1 MLSRTNMHKYQT
13 DDAQFIVNKKRC
25 ALWLDMGLGKTV
37 TTLTA
42 LVDLFD
48 SFAINR
54 ALIIAPLRVANSVWH
69 NEAKE
74 WDHIAH
80 LDFAICTG
88 SKDNRLNALNKKASV
103 TVINRENVEWLATH
117 YGKKWPFDCV
127 VIDEADGFKNPSS
140 KRFKAL
146 RKVANLS
153 EYFVELTGTPSPN
166 GLLDLWAQVYLLDT
180 GQRLGRSMTAYK
192 SAYFDADYMGYSFA
206 PKSDAKAKIEQK
218 LKDLVSVRTAKDHID
233 LPERI
238 DIISKVQLSPS
249 LMKQYKT
256 LEKEFLLS
264 IEQTDIEALS
274 AAALA
279 NKCLQF
285 CNGAI
290 YDENKN
296 PIQLHDAKLDALSDM
311 LESHQ
316 NENVLIAYNFKSDL
330 ARLKARFP
338 DAVELDKD
346 PKTIERWNEGKIKM
360 LLAHPASAGH
370 GLNIQKGGALCV
382 WFGLNWSLGLYQQF
396 NARLHRQGQ
405 KQTVRIVHLVVDGC
419 IDEKVM
425 LAIKAKAKTQS
436 DLITALKQL

>member
-13 DDAQFIVNKKRC
+13 DDAQFIVDKKRC

-42 LVDLFD
+42 IVDLID

-54 ALIIAPLRVANSVWH
+54 ALVIAPLRVANSVWH
-69 NEAKE
+69 NEASE
-74 WDHIAH
+74 WSH
-80 LDFAICTG
+80 LNHLSFAICTG
-88 SKDNRLNALNKKASV
+88 PQNNRIDALNIKADV
-103 TVINRENVEWLATH
+103 TVVNRENVEWLVNH

-127 VIDEADGFKNPSS
+127 VIDESDSFKNPSS

-166 GLLDLWAQVYLLDT
+166 GLLDLWSQVYLLDT
-180 GQRLGRSMTAYK
+180 GARLGRSMTAYK
-192 SAYFDADYMGYSFA
+192 SKHFTADYMGFSFT
-206 PKSDAKAKIEQK
+206 PKADAKTDIENA
-218 LKDLVSVRTAKDHID
+218 LKDIVSVRTATDHID

-238 DIISKVQLSPS
+238 DIVSKVQLNAPV
-249 LMKQYKT
+249 MKQYKQ
-256 LEKEFLLS
+256 LEKEFLLT
-264 IEQTDIEALS
+264 IEQSDIEALS

-285 CNGAI
+285 CNGAV

-296 PIQLHDAKLDALSDM
+296 VIDVHGVKIDALADM

-338 DAVELDKD
+338 DAVELDKN
-346 PKTIERWNEGKIKM
+346 PKTIERWNGGEIKM

-370 GLNIQKGGALCV
+370 GLNIQKGGALCI

-425 LAIKAKAKTQS
+425 LAIKNKAKTQS
-436 DLITALKQL
+436 DLIAALKKI